1 MTEIACAFI
10 AALSA
15 VITAAVTTKNGSA
28 RKKQERRAEQRSR
41 ESRLMLDMIY
51 AGMQL
56 SIGTARAIKNGKS
69 NGEMAAGL
77 EAVNKCSERY
87 SQFIEEIAFDH
98 LIK

>member
-1 MTEIACAFI
+1 
-10 AALSA
+10 
-15 VITAAVTTKNGSA
+15 
-28 RKKQERRAEQRSR
+28 
-41 ESRLMLDMIY
+41 MLDMIY

-56 SIGTARAIKNGKS
+56 SIGTAMAIKNGKS